1 MKNNAL
7 YGFLAILVS
16 LVVIASPVLAVPGI
30 PHQFSGN
37 VSINGSAAPNGTTI
51 KATVDGE
58 SYTTQTIDGKY
69 GYIPNSFFVQNPDP
83 ANNVGKAITFFV
95 NDVQAAVSIFQTGFL
110 TDLNLSITQSNPIPP
125 GGGGGDSGGGGSGGS
140 GGSGESGGSSSSVA
154 AAGGG
159 GGGSGD
165 PSQSRLLRVSK
176 TEIEVGEEIIISALC
191 KWKFGCT
198 VKVGE
203 EQLAELVNSAG
214 FQGINYSFS
223 QPGTY
228 KVQLFQKGTKE
239 TLVAEKTVSVKEAP
253 KPVEPEKQET
263 PEQEIVEPQ
272 QETPEQ
278 PQEEQQNIPPT
289 GFFGL
294 SGNNF
299 GLVLGGF
306 IVIVLALLAALF
318 LGKKKKDYEGK

>member
-7 YGFLAILVS
+7 YGFLAILIS
-16 LVVIASPVLAVPGI
+16 LAIIASPVLAVPGI
-30 PHQFSGN
+30 PHQFFGN
-37 VSINGSAAPNGTTI
+37 VSINDSAAPNGTTI

-58 SYTTQTIDGKY
+58 SYTTTVVNGTY
-69 GYIPNSFFVQNPDP
+69 GYTPNSFFVQNPDP
-83 ANNVGKAITFFV
+83 ANNVGKTIAFFV

-110 TDLNLSITQSNPIPP
+110 TDLNLAITQSNPIPP
-125 GGGGGDSGGGGSGGS
+125 GGGDGGSGGGGGGGSGGS

-154 AAGGG
+154 AAGGGG

-239 TLVAEKTVSVKEAP
+239 TLVAEKSVSVKEAP

-263 PEQEIVEPQ
+263 PQQEIVEPQ

-278 PQEEQQNIPPT
+278 PQEETVPAT

-294 SGNNF
+294 GGNT
-299 GLVLGGF
+299 GIALGGVVVIIIATLAF
-306 IVIVLALLAALF
+306 IF
-318 LGKKKKDYEGK
+318 LRKKQ